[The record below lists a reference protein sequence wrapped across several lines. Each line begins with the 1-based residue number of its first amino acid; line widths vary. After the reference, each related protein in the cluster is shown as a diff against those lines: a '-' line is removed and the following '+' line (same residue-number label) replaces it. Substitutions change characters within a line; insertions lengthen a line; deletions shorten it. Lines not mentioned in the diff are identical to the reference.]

1 MYGNVFT
8 RAGTQIENYD
18 FNALRRDKNGISA
31 LIVVDLQIYY
41 PRTNESGYTLL
52 N

>member
-8 RAGTQIENYD
+8 KAGTQIENYD

-31 LIVVDLQIYY
+31 LSRRSADLLSAQMKVGI
-41 PRTNESGYTLL
+41 L